1 MSEPVARRVRRH
13 REGLRAS
20 GLRPVQIWA
29 QDSRSAGFAEEC
41 ERQALVVR
49 DAEDAAAAL
58 SDDAWFG
65 TSDKNGWTG

>member
-20 GLRPVQIWA
+20 GLRPVQIWT
-29 QDSRSAGFAEEC
+29 QDSRLAGFAEEC

-49 DAEDAAAAL
+49 AAEDAAAL
-58 SDDAWFG
+58 SDDAWFE